1 MSLLIQTAA
10 PSGPDSRHGAKN
22 QRFFRIRW
30 KKAAILLRPGPVPLL
45 LPASMKNHF
54 LLQFDRFG
62 GKAAPSFYHT
72 RSRGRSQQKMSDF
85 GHRKSLPQVQMKG
98 MRQFKELP
106 HTTIFHSIIFS

>member
-54 LLQFDRFG
+54 LLHLIGSEAKPPPLFIIPE
-62 GKAAPSFYHT
+62 AA
-72 RSRGRSQQKMSDF
+72 GEVNK
-85 GHRKSLPQVQMKG
+85 K
-98 MRQFKELP
+98 
-106 HTTIFHSIIFS
+106 